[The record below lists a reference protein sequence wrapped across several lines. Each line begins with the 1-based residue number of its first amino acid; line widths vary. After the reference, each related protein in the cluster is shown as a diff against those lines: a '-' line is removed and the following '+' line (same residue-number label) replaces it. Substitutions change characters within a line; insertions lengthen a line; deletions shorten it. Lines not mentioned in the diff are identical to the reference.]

1 VIALTEEQIA
11 ARELRNAAYHES
23 AHKLV
28 YERFGG
34 AGDALVWRS
43 ERGSPE
49 EVAWFGHFRPRTCP
63 EEMRTIALTSGVSVP
78 DLPENW
84 KVLVGIAGL
93 VAEEI
98 LSDETGDVGA
108 IADALQFRISNG
120 EASAADLALMGI
132 IDVDNCALSYEVVKE
147 AARILREGWRV
158 VQQEADYLI
167 ASAAG

>member
-1 VIALTEEQIA
+1 MIALTEEQIA